1 MSVNEAPAAANVTRS
16 AAWRALES
24 AGTEFFSF
32 AVFALMTR
40 LLVPEEFGIVAICT
54 SVILL
59 LNCVINHGLPEAL
72 IQPESVSEEQVRAA
86 FAASLGIGVLLTVVA
101 CVLAWPI
108 AALLS
113 RPTLPPILAA
123 MAPVLIVHGLSAPMH
138 GVLRRRMQF
147 RTIAIRTLA
156 GTLVGGACGLL
167 LARSGFGVW
176 ALVAQQWTVALVGML
191 IMTAASP
198 VKPWAMRFD
207 RQALA
212 PLWAVARPVMV
223 GQFVSTSAR
232 RLDTVILGA
241 VMSDHHVGIY
251 FLATRLIQSVQM
263 VTHWSIDEVAFVA
276 LARLQG
282 NLALHREGIRR
293 VLRLTTYSCL
303 LCFGGLALVAP
314 DLIPLLFG
322 PTWNEV
328 VEPLQWL
335 CAFAVCGALIG
346 SCGPILVSGAMA
358 REASALAIGAALL
371 QVLVIALTARFGLVP
386 MAIAI
391 GVSQLVALMP
401 ALLLVCRHY
410 TIAPARV
417 FGDLMP
423 IVVCSVLA
431 FVISMR
437 VTEGHTLLGMIEVGG
452 AFGAIMIAGGV
463 VFFRQELRL
472 LLSGRKRAA

>member
-1 MSVNEAPAAANVTRS
+1 MNEAPAAGNVTRS

-24 AGTEFFSF
+24 AGTEVISF
-32 AVFALMTR
+32 AIFALMTR
-40 LLVPEEFGIVAICT
+40 LLAPEQFGIVAICS
-54 SVILL
+54 SVIVLL
-59 LNCVINHGLPEAL
+59 SCLINHGLPEAL
-72 IQPESVSEEQVRAA
+72 IQPESVSDSQVRSA

-101 CVLAWPI
+101 CVLVWPI
-108 AALLS
+108 AMLLS
-113 RPTLPPILAA
+113 RPALPPIFAA

-138 GVLRRRMQF
+138 AVLRRRMQF
-147 RTIAIRTLA
+147 RSIAIRTLA
-156 GTLVGGACGLL
+156 GSMVGGACGLL
-167 LARSGFGVW
+167 LASHGFGVW
-176 ALVAQQWTVALVGML
+176 ALVAQQWIGALVGML
-191 IMTAASP
+191 ILTAASP

-212 PLWAVARPVMV
+212 PLWAVARPVML
-223 GQFVSTSAR
+223 GQFVSNSAR

-241 VMSDHHVGIY
+241 VLSDHHVGIY
-251 FLATRLIQSVQM
+251 FLASRLIHSVQM
-263 VTHWSIDEVAFVA
+263 VTQYSIGEVAFVA

-282 NLALHREGIRR
+282 NPVLHREGIRR
-293 VLRLTTYSCL
+293 ALRLTAYACL

-322 PTWNEV
+322 PTWNEA

-358 REASALAIGAALL
+358 REASAVAIGAAVL
-371 QVLVIALTARFGLVP
+371 QVVMIALTARFGLVP
-386 MAIAI
+386 MTIAI

-401 ALLLVCRHY
+401 ALMLVCRHY
-410 TIAPARV
+410 AIAPATV

-423 IVVCSVLA
+423 IVVCSILA
-431 FVISMR
+431 FAVSIR
-437 VTEGHTLLGMIEVGG
+437 ITEGHTLLGMIEVGG

-463 VFFRQELRL
+463 LFFRHELRVL
-472 LLSGRKRAA
+472 LGGRKRIA